1 MTRSGRNGCMTWM
14 SWTVSLTAPFNWY
27 AKRPRGRDGARSA
40 RYPGPADV
48 PGVSIMKLPVEMC
61 SLDAVTVKIS
71 PLAFTGAL
79 RNLVI
84 NAATH
89 GGGALVSVTAK
100 AETALV
106 TIEGD
111 GPGIPE

>member
-1 MTRSGRNGCMTWM
+1 
-14 SWTVSLTAPFNWY
+14 
-27 AKRPRGRDGARSA
+27 
-40 RYPGPADV
+40 
-48 PGVSIMKLPVEMC
+48 MC
-61 SLDAVTVKIS
+61 SPDAVTVKIS

-106 TIEGD
+106 TIEDD